1 MASQVTAEAR
11 TPERKEGKKVLHH
24 IELRRAKNGGHVVRH
39 HHDYEGGPRP
49 MMDTGEPE
57 EHIFGKDEGGK
68 LIQHL
73 VKHAKIHAP
82 GLTFGGEGKAGEGEG
97 EAAPN
102 TTLKKQEQ
110 EEEEEEE

>member
-1 MASQVTAEAR
+1 
-11 TPERKEGKKVLHH
+11 
-24 IELRRAKNGGHVVRH
+24 
-39 HHDYEGGPRP
+39 

-82 GLTFGGEGKAGEGEG
+82 GLTFGGAGKAGEGQG
-97 EAAPN
+97 EAGGGAKEPD
-102 TTLKKQEQ
+102 EDD
-110 EEEEEEE
+110 EEEE